1 MRTAF
6 PRSARSVPVS
16 SQAGLRLAGFP
27 AGQAERAKRKEG
39 KIEETGT
46 MSGRFPKLLLSAH
59 WLGGR
64 FRHHG
69 FEAWSAAISR
79 NALALRDFD
88 RHHGRR
94 LPDLP
99 RFWPE
104 AHP

>member
-1 MRTAF
+1 MRMAFLRPAARFPVCRQACLRLTAF
-6 PRSARSVPVS
+6 PVGR
-16 SQAGLRLAGFP
+16 
-27 AGQAERAKRKEG
+27 AETAEKAEG

-46 MSGRFPKLLLSAH
+46 LSGRFPKLSLSAH

-69 FEAWSAAISR
+69 FEWWSAAISR
-79 NALALRDFD
+79 NVLALLIFD

-94 LPDLP
+94 SRDFR

-104 AHP
+104 ARP